1 MDMTIW
7 YDVLKKMYREEGR
20 ATEKT
25 LTAAV
30 ARGWI
35 SEEEKKEIM
44 EGGK

>member
-1 MDMTIW
+1 MAIW
-7 YDVLKKMYREEGR
+7 YGMLKKMYKEGK

>member
-1 MDMTIW
+1 MTIW
-7 YDVLKKMYREEGR
+7 YDMLKKMYKEGK

-25 LTAAV
+25 LTAAL